1 MKRMVL
7 IDEIKILNNDFKTN
21 QAQYNLDR
29 EAANT
34 SALSSG
40 ELENMNIQDINQEYF
55 LDWVKFLI
63 KDQKTKIK
71 RKDFQKDLKIL
82 KI

>member
-1 MKRMVL
+1 MVL

-71 RKDFQKDLKIL
+71 RKDFQKD
-82 KI
+82 